1 MALTRKQIA
10 DGIDARLETVWPAI
24 VDKQE
29 AYFARFGRY
38 CQMRSGKRPAT
49 YDKTGDTTVMA
60 EFAEKIEAHLP
71 EGATAEFT
79 FDVYRTPRDE
89 HGFTL
94 RIAIADGADVWT
106 FAKSYGTLANERAKS
121 WSKEIKAI

>member
-10 DGIDARLETVWPAI
+10 DGIDARIATVWQAI

-29 AYFARFGRY
+29 AYFAKFGRY
-38 CQMRSGKRPAT
+38 CQMRPGKRPSSK
-49 YDKTGDTTVMA
+49 DKTGDTTVMT

-71 EGATAEFT
+71 AEATADFT
-79 FDVYRTPRDE
+79 FDTYRTPIGE

-94 RIAIADGADVWT
+94 RLELTYGADVWVRCWSHGPLASERSRT
-106 FAKSYGTLANERAKS
+106 WAKELTV
-121 WSKEIKAI
+121 